1 MSRDALFHTKTNHR
15 NSNELKIK
23 YLILCLVCLC
33 GLSYSYAENQIIDQV
48 IWVVGD
54 EPILLSDVENEIAR
68 RKYEKEPIEGDPY
81 CTIPEL
87 IAMQKL
93 FIAQAKLDSISVSE
107 GMVEQQVDSR
117 IKYFIGQIGSKEK
130 VEEYFKKSMADIR
143 ENMSNSVRDQLLAQE
158 MQRTIISNIRITPA
172 DVKKFY
178 QELPKDSIPTIP
190 EQVEVQIISISPRVT
205 LAEQERIKSQ
215 LRDFREKIEAGEYSF
230 STLAILYSEDRG
242 SALQG
247 GELGFMTRGK
257 LVPEFANTA
266 FALYDKEK
274 VSRIVETEFGYHIIQ
289 LIERKNDQV
298 NCRHILLTPQ
308 IGYPERLEATQKLD
322 SIAQAIR
329 NEQTTFAQEALKH
342 SEDEYSYQNE
352 GVMINMQN
360 GSTKFQLQELPAE
373 VAKAIYNMQVGEI
386 SQPFTYKDEKN
397 KERIAIVRLKSKTKA
412 HKAHPDT
419 DYQLLKELVT
429 NIKNKEEIKNWIDV
443 ANKNSLL
450 RHLFV
455 L

>member
-1 MSRDALFHTKTNHR
+1 MQ
-15 NSNELKIK
+15 K
-23 YLILCLVCLC
+23 YILLCLICLC
-33 GLSYSYAENQIIDQV
+33 GITYSQAENQIIDQV

-54 EPILLSDVENEIAR
+54 EPILLSDVENEITR
-68 RKYEKEPIEGDPY
+68 RRYEKEPIEGDPY

-93 FIAQAKLDSISVSE
+93 FIAQAKLDSINVSE

-130 VEEYFKKSMADIR
+130 LEEYFKKSMSEIR

-158 MQRTIISNIRITPA
+158 MQRSIISNIRVTPA
-172 DVKKFY
+172 DVKNFY
-178 QELPKDSIPTIP
+178 NELPKDSIPNLP

-215 LRDFREKIEAGEYSF
+215 LRDFREKIESGEYSF

-298 NCRHILLTPQ
+298 NCRHILLTPK

-322 SIAQAIR
+322 SIAQEIR
-329 NEQTTFAQEALKH
+329 NNKTTFAQEALNH
-342 SEDEYSYQNE
+342 SEDEYSYQND
-352 GVMINMQN
+352 GIMINMQN

-373 VAKAIYNMQVGEI
+373 IAKAIYNMEVGEI
-386 SQPFTYKDEKN
+386 SQPFAYKDEKN

-429 NIKNKEEIKNWIDV
+429 NTKNKEEIKSWIAKKQKETYIYILPEYRNCTFQLPNWV
-443 ANKNSLL
+443 K
-450 RHLFV
+450 
-455 L
+455 

>member
-1 MSRDALFHTKTNHR
+1 MQ
-15 NSNELKIK
+15 K

-429 NIKNKEEIKNWIDV
+429 SIKNKEEIKNWI
-443 ANKNSLL
+443 ANKQKETYIYILPQY
-450 RHLFV
+450 RDCTFQFPHWV
-455 L
+455 K